1 MKKIHKFYI
10 LLLSAFIASASY
22 GQLSDLDLDNIDLDN
37 LAGLATGGEET
48 EPEPMEKIN
57 AKAEE
62 LSVQIKDAVTTLQNA
77 SSTEKIKQLDQ
88 VKDKIESALKE
99 ISEKGELGKALGDAI
114 ADAEKTMKY
123 YREKERDPNAS
134 PKQRARYGALADDF
148 ESTQGDL
155 YNQQLAMNRAKSRME
170 DQLKLIE
177 EDKEYI
183 GDLLK
188 NKAYKKAVEQ
198 LSNITKKFTSISDDF
213 EELTQDM
220 VKEAQ
225 ELPDETGSN

>member
-1 MKKIHKFYI
+1 MSFMMI
-10 LLLSAFIASASY
+10 LSRLY
-22 GQLSDLDLDNIDLDN
+22 
-37 LAGLATGGEET
+37 
-48 EPEPMEKIN
+48 
-57 AKAEE
+57 
-62 LSVQIKDAVTTLQNA
+62 
-77 SSTEKIKQLDQ
+77 
-88 VKDKIESALKE
+88 
-99 ISEKGELGKALGDAI
+99 
-114 ADAEKTMKY
+114 
-123 YREKERDPNAS
+123 
-134 PKQRARYGALADDF
+134 
-148 ESTQGDL
+148 DL

>member
-1 MKKIHKFYI
+1 MKKIHKIYL

-88 VKDKIESALKE
+88 VKDKIESALKRTRK
-99 ISEKGELGKALGDAI
+99 I
-114 ADAEKTMKY
+114 
-123 YREKERDPNAS
+123 
-134 PKQRARYGALADDF
+134 
-148 ESTQGDL
+148 
-155 YNQQLAMNRAKSRME
+155 
-170 DQLKLIE
+170 
-177 EDKEYI
+177 
-183 GDLLK
+183 
-188 NKAYKKAVEQ
+188 
-198 LSNITKKFTSISDDF
+198 
-213 EELTQDM
+213 
-220 VKEAQ
+220 
-225 ELPDETGSN
+225 LPI